1 MRLGVWTDHHDPQ
14 STGPSVRL
22 PQADVRPLKLPGAYE
37 AIFSGRWEETR
48 ERRRLGAQKL
58 PDEA

>member
-22 PQADVRPLKLPGAYE
+22 PQADVRPLKLPGACWDN
-37 AIFSGRWEETR
+37 GRRHVKEEDWSR
-48 ERRRLGAQKL
+48 KSYQMRLSVFA
-58 PDEA
+58 